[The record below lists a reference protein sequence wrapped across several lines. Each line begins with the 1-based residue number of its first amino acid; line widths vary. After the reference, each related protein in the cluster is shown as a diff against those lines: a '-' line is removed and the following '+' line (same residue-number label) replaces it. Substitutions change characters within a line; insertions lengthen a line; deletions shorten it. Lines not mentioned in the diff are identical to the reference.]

1 MAAHRSPRH
10 RPRLGT
16 SLVELMVALTISA
29 TALLSLVGTSA
40 TLLRSANRSAL
51 DARLSATADR
61 RLESLAAEAC
71 PTLASGELDAPPIHE
86 RWTATVS
93 SHSASLATN
102 ASAQFG
108 ATTRTASRTT
118 LVRCPASP

>member
-1 MAAHRSPRH
+1 MAAHPALRHHPR
-10 RPRLGT
+10 RGT

-61 RLESLAAEAC
+61 RLEALAAEPC
-71 PTLASGELDAPPIHE
+71 PTLASGELDTPPIHE
-86 RWTATVS
+86 RWTVAVS
-93 SHSASLATN
+93 PHTASLTVT

-118 LVRCPASP
+118 SVRCPASP